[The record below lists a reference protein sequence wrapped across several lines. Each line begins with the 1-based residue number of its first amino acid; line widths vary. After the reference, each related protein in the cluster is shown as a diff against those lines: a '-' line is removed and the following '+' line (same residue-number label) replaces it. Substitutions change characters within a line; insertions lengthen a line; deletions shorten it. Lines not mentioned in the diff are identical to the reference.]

1 MSEAIQTDLSEK
13 GVFLFSLNRPEVL
26 NAMNKDLIM
35 GLLETM
41 NKINDDP
48 NKTEKYYF
56 VSATL
61 LFFTKGMQSNQTIS
75 IMQIC
80 FG

>member
-1 MSEAIQTDLSEK
+1 MPEAIQTDLSEK
-13 GVFLFSLNRPEVL
+13 GVFLISLNRPEVL

-48 NKTEKYYF
+48 K
-56 VSATL
+56 VRAVVILSL
-61 LFFTKGMQSNQTIS
+61 IH
-75 IMQIC
+75 I
-80 FG
+80 